1 MKKNIFFVLIALA
14 FILAVVI
21 LLLLTKNNSNK
32 VPSANINRDF
42 FTTPSWLSTT
52 KSTLTGAQFSGTTST
67 EINSLPILNTTF
79 TPIDNFYPILDNYC
93 QITSVNSTYH
103 LGQICNYYTYD
114 ESYPIISATTQN
126 NQEQSADIAQIKQTG
141 INFINTVYTAQP
153 HSLILQDYSFIY
165 NSDSDYETDSSN
177 LKQKD
182 IVATKLFFTP
192 NFENIPILE
201 RSAVISRISL
211 TLNNNL
217 QVATASLTSN
227 LLNVVPQEKR
237 FSLLNMEEAISN
249 INKGRVFI
257 SYVENANSL
266 TVKTIDISKL
276 TNINLTTVKIEYRL
290 NESQNLAI
298 PCYHFSGTGFD
309 AHNNKVDLE
318 VVTPAIN
325 FTIAPSTQ

>member
-1 MKKNIFFVLIALA
+1 MRSEAAAHLLNHRGEDVVLELP
-14 FILAVVI
+14 
-21 LLLLTKNNSNK
+21 LLDLHGHLDADHVT
-32 VPSANINRDF
+32 DHQ
-42 FTTPSWLSTT
+42 
-52 KSTLTGAQFSGTTST
+52 GA
-67 EINSLPILNTTF
+67 PD
-79 TPIDNFYPILDNYC
+79 ID
-93 QITSVNSTYH
+93 
-103 LGQICNYYTYD
+103 
-114 ESYPIISATTQN
+114 A
-126 NQEQSADIAQIKQTG
+126 A
-141 INFINTVYTAQP
+141 
-153 HSLILQDYSFIY
+153 
-165 NSDSDYETDSSN
+165 
-177 LKQKD
+177 
-182 IVATKLFFTP
+182 VATEFGYLDHFEAHLCQQLRDEFLEFAKLL
-192 NFENIPILE
+192 PILE

-325 FTIAPSTQ
+325 FIIAPSNQ